1 MAKTSGIDLS
11 VLPWQGDVQQAFEAW
26 LTWHRVEKRSADKTI
41 EAYGRDLISFFWFL
55 AKHTSGNV
63 SLSQLNQ
70 LKPRDFRS
78 WLASRVA
85 KELSNTSNARALSA
99 VRGFFKW
106 LNRQGLINNH
116 ALDILRTPKRPHSV
130 PKPLTAIEAKE
141 VMEES
146 PSLQEDG
153 WVGLRDRAVFLLLY
167 GCGLRIAEAL
177 SLNQKDAPAQNQ
189 EILRITGKGNKER
202 LVPLLPAVCD
212 AIHLYQ
218 QACPFA
224 RDADA
229 PLFLG
234 VKGKRL
240 SPRIIQLQL
249 EKLRGAL
256 NLPDTATPHA
266 LRHSFATHLLA
277 NGGDLRAIQELLGH
291 ASLSSTQRYTDVD
304 AAELLKVYDK
314 AHPGMKGRS

>member
-1 MAKTSGIDLS
+1 MAETTGIDLS
-11 VLPWQGDVQQAFEAW
+11 ATPWQGDVQQAFEGW
-26 LTWHRVEKRSADKTI
+26 LMWHRVEKRSADKTI
-41 EAYGRDLISFFWFL
+41 EAYQRDLTSFLWFL
-55 AKHTSGNV
+55 TKHNSETV

-85 KELSNTSNARALSA
+85 RDLSNTSNARALSA
-99 VRGFFKW
+99 IRGFFKW
-106 LNRQGLINNH
+106 LNRQALINNH
-116 ALDILRTPKRPHSV
+116 ALDLLRTPKRPHSV
-130 PKPLTAIEAKE
+130 PKPLTTHEAND
-141 VMEES
+141 VIEES
-146 PSLQEDG
+146 FSWQEDD

-177 SLNQKDAPAQNQ
+177 SLNQKDAPSKNQ

-202 LVPLLPAVCD
+202 LVPLLPVVRD
-212 AIHLYQ
+212 AIAAYQ
-218 QACPFA
+218 QACPLI
-224 RDADA
+224 RDANA

-234 VKGKRL
+234 IKGKRL
-240 SPRIIQLQL
+240 SARIIQLQL

-304 AAELLKVYDK
+304 TAELLKVYDK
-314 AHPGMKGRS
+314 AHPSAQK